1 MLKIRLRRTGAK
13 KAPSYRVVVAD
24 SRSPRDGRFIETLGY
39 YNPLTKPATVVIKS
53 DRALHWLNNGAQASD
68 TCARLLTNAGV
79 EHARLTE
86 QLAILRAK
94 GQPKT
99 GAVPV
104 EAVPVAASAAA
115 PAAPAP
121 AAHITATAPTAA
133 APVAEAAPAAAA
145 PVAEAAVVEAE
156 VPAAEAVPT
165 TEDVPVAEALAA
177 EAAPAAAEAATA
189 ETGA

>member
-94 GQPKT
+94 GQPKNAT
-99 GAVPV
+99 AATPAVAP
-104 EAVPVAASAAA
+104 ATAAISAATTSA
-115 PAAPAP
+115 AVATPAA
-121 AAHITATAPTAA
+121 
-133 APVAEAAPAAAA
+133 AAPAAAA
-145 PVAEAAVVEAE
+145 PAEAPAAEATPAVVD
-156 VPAAEAVPT
+156 VPAAEAP
-165 TEDVPVAEALAA
+165 AA

>member
-1 MLKIRLRRTGAK
+1 MIKIRLRRTGAK

-79 EHARLTE
+79 QHPRLVE
-86 QLAILRAK
+86 QLAIVRAK
-94 GQPKT
+94 GQPKN
-99 GAVPV
+99 GNAP
-104 EAVPVAASAAA
+104 AAAPAEAA

-121 AAHITATAPTAA
+121 APTAA
-133 APVAEAAPAAAA
+133 PAEAAPATPA
-145 PVAEAAVVEAE
+145 PS
-156 VPAAEAVPT
+156 
-165 TEDVPVAEALAA
+165 
-177 EAAPAAAEAATA
+177 EAAPASTEATP
-189 ETGA
+189 ETEAQP